1 MSVAANG
8 PGSGGISRGRGD
20 APLDYSSRTD
30 GTTDPFEA
38 KELPQAEYL
47 DQEST
52 AVVGVGAADPTV
64 APSGGVSGLVDTE
77 ASTGKTAWK
86 RRVAPRH
93 REAVRGFFGG
103 DEKEK

>member
-1 MSVAANG
+1 MSVVHA
-8 PGSGGISRGRGD
+8 PGAGGVTRGRGD
-20 APLDYSSRTD
+20 AGLEYTNTTD
-30 GTTDPFEA
+30 GGTDPFA
-38 KELPQAEYL
+38 ARELPAAEYL

-64 APSGGVSGLVDTE
+64 APGGGASGLVDTQ

-93 REAVRGFFGG
+93 RAAVRGFFGG
-103 DEKEK
+103 DKQEK